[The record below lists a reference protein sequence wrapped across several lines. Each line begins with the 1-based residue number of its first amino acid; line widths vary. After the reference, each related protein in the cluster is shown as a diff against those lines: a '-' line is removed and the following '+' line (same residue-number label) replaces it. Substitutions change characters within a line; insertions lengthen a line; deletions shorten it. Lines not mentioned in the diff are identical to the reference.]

1 MTIRRP
7 CWRPAGPGLDA
18 RPEPTPAR
26 LLLICLKIGS
36 LSFGGGL
43 SGWLYREFVTRTGW
57 VSEDDFAA
65 TLTLAQIMPGAN
77 VVNLVA
83 CLGERLGGPRSALL
97 CTLGFILPPVVAVV
111 LLAEVLARVATAS
124 WVDAALSGLAYA
136 ALGLLLQ
143 ICWHGV
149 KRFRRTPWQVVVCLL
164 VLASVAFMH
173 LSVLAAVALI
183 APFSILIAAR
193 GVK

>member
-1 MTIRRP
+1 MDGRP
-7 CWRPAGPGLDA
+7 D
-18 RPEPTPAR
+18 PTLAR
-26 LLLICLKIGS
+26 LLLTCLKIGS

-43 SGWLYREFVTRTGW
+43 SGWLYREFVVNTGW

-83 CLGERLGGPRSALL
+83 CLGERLGGPRAALV
-97 CTLGFILPPVVAVV
+97 CTLGFILPPVVSVV
-111 LLAEVLARVATAS
+111 VLAEVLDRVATAP
-124 WVDAALSGLAYA
+124 WVEAALAGLAYA

-143 ICWHGV
+143 ICWRGFA
-149 KRFRRTPWQVVVCLL
+149 RFRRTPWQVLVCLA
-164 VLASVAFMH
+164 VLCAVAVAQ

-183 APFSILIAAR
+183 APVSILIAAR
-193 GVK
+193 EVP